1 MSPDGRPRSVT
12 RADVA
17 RYAGVSTAVVSYVL
31 NDGPKAVAPLTRERV
46 LDAVR
51 VLGYRPNAAA
61 RALSMG
67 SADMFGLLVHD
78 NRNPFFAELCHM
90 LDQAAADA
98 GRSLLIVN
106 SDRTQVSTSE
116 QIRDLASR
124 QIAGLVIAD
133 VLTAGEQ
140 TLVEMLGIPAVV
152 IGQFGET
159 DGLHSV
165 GVDFARGAREATDH
179 LIGHGYEQ
187 IAFVGSA
194 ARFDERERGWRDA
207 LGVAR
212 LPLGPLVHTPFTY
225 QGGYDAAMQLIE
237 NASPPRAVLAAS
249 DQVAIGMLTAL
260 GERGVRVPDDIAI
273 VSFDGTVSAD
283 FVWPRLTTA
292 VQPLE
297 QMARTAVQLLLDP
310 DAAREHRSYTS
321 WLRIRESCGCTASAG
336 SAGSEPAAEPTA
348 VEAVTASD
356 SAAASDANAASDTDS
371 EPDAA

>member
-67 SADMFGLLVHD
+67 AADMFGLLVHD
-78 NRNPFFAELCHM
+78 NRNPFFAELCHA
-90 LDQAAADA
+90 LDQATADA

-133 VLTAGEQ
+133 VLTASEQ

-165 GVDFARGAREATDH
+165 GVDFARGAREATEH
-179 LIGHGYEQ
+179 LIGHGYRD

-194 ARFDERERGWRDA
+194 ARYDERERGWQEA
-207 LGVAR
+207 LTGAR

-225 QGGYDAAMQLIE
+225 QGGYDAAVQLTE
-237 NASPPRAVLAAS
+237 AGALPRAVLAAS
-249 DQVAIGMLTAL
+249 DQIAIGMMAAF
-260 GERGVRVPDDIAI
+260 GQRGVRLPEDVAI
-273 VSFDGTVSAD
+273 VSFDGTVTAD

-297 QMARTAVQLLLDP
+297 QMAQTAVQLLLDP
-310 DAAREHRSYTS
+310 DADRHHRAYTS
-321 WLRIRESCGCTASAG
+321 RLRIRESCGCTAADAG
-336 SAGSEPAAEPTA
+336 GPVTPLEVATAG
-348 VEAVTASD
+348 
-356 SAAASDANAASDTDS
+356 
-371 EPDAA
+371 

>member
-1 MSPDGRPRSVT
+1 MPAERRSRSVT

-31 NDGPKAVAPLTRERV
+31 NDGPKAVAPLTKERV

-67 SADMFGLLVHD
+67 AADMFGLLVHD
-78 NRNPFFAELCHM
+78 NRSPFFAELCHA
-90 LDQAAADA
+90 LDQATADA

-106 SDRTQVSTSE
+106 SDRTQTSTSE
-116 QIRDLASR
+116 QIRDLLSR
-124 QIAGLVIAD
+124 QIGGLIIAD

-140 TLVEMLGIPAVV
+140 SLVESLGIPAVV

-165 GVDFARGAREATDH
+165 GVDFSVGAREATEH
-179 LIGHGYEQ
+179 LIGHGYRE
-187 IAFVGSA
+187 IAFAGSA
-194 ARFDERERGWRDA
+194 ARYDARERGWREA
-207 LGVAR
+207 LTSAH

-225 QGGYDAAMQLIE
+225 QGGYDAAVELLDG
-237 NASPPRAVLAAS
+237 AVRPRAVLAAS
-249 DQVAIGMLTAL
+249 DQIAIGMLTAF
-260 GERGVRVPDDIAI
+260 GERGIRVPDDIAI
-273 VSFDGTVSAD
+273 VSFDGTVVAD

-297 QMARTAVQLLLDP
+297 QMADAAVRLLLEP
-310 DAAREHRSYTS
+310 DAVRDHRAFRTR
-321 WLRIRESCGCTASAG
+321 LRIRESCGCPASA
-336 SAGSEPAAEPTA
+336 
-348 VEAVTASD
+348 
-356 SAAASDANAASDTDS
+356 
-371 EPDAA
+371 

>member
-1 MSPDGRPRSVT
+1 MPADRRPRSVT

-31 NDGPKAVAPLTRERV
+31 NNGPKAVAPVTRERV

-61 RALSMG
+61 RALSKG

-78 NRNPFFAELCHM
+78 NRNPFFAELCHA
-90 LDQAAADA
+90 LDQAADEA

-106 SDRTQVSTSE
+106 SDRTQTATSE

-124 QIAGLVIAD
+124 QIGGLIIAD

-140 TLVEMLGIPAVV
+140 SLVESLGIPTVI

-165 GVDFARGAREATDH
+165 GVDFAHGARDAVEH
-179 LIGHGYEQ
+179 LIQHRYRD

-194 ARFDERERGWRDA
+194 ARYDERERGWREA
-207 LGVAR
+207 LSAAQ
-212 LPLGPLVHTPFTY
+212 LPLGALVHAPFDY
-225 QGGYDAAMQLIE
+225 QGGYDAALQLIRRPI
-237 NASPPRAVLAAS
+237 PPRAVLAAS
-249 DQVAIGMLTAL
+249 DQIAIGMLAAF
-260 GERGVRVPDDIAI
+260 GAHGVRVPDDIAI
-273 VSFDGTVSAD
+273 ASFDGTVVAD

-292 VQPLE
+292 MQPME
-297 QMARTAVQLLLDP
+297 RMAQTAVRLLMDP
-310 DAAREHRSYTS
+310 DPVREHRAYPTR
-321 WLRIRESCGCTASAG
+321 LRIRESCGCTPG
-336 SAGSEPAAEPTA
+336 L
-348 VEAVTASD
+348 
-356 SAAASDANAASDTDS
+356 DA
-371 EPDAA
+371 

>member
-1 MSPDGRPRSVT
+1 MQADRRPRSVT

-90 LDQAAADA
+90 LDQASADK

-106 SDRTQVSTSE
+106 SDREQVATSE
-116 QIRDLASR
+116 QIRDIVSR
-124 QIAGLVIAD
+124 QISGLIIAD
-133 VLTAGEQ
+133 VLTAREQ
-140 TLVEMLGIPAVV
+140 TLVEALGIPTVV

-159 DGLHSV
+159 DGMHSV
-165 GVDFARGAREATDH
+165 GVDFALGAHEATDH
-179 LIGHGYEQ
+179 LIGHGYRE

-194 ARFDERERGWRDA
+194 ARYDERERGWREA
-207 LGVAR
+207 LSAAG
-212 LPLGPLVHTPFTY
+212 LPLGPLVHVPFTY
-225 QGGYDAAMQLIE
+225 QGGYDAAVHLTE
-237 NASPPRAVLAAS
+237 LPHLPRAVLAAS
-249 DQVAIGMLTAL
+249 DQIAIGMLAAF
-260 GERGVRVPDDIAI
+260 GERGIRVPEDIAI

-292 VQPLE
+292 VQPLAE
-297 QMARTAVQLLLDP
+297 MADTAVRILLGGRDQP
-310 DAAREHRSYTS
+310 GHCAFTTR
-321 WLRIRESCGCTASAG
+321 LRIRESCGCR
-336 SAGSEPAAEPTA
+336 A
-348 VEAVTASD
+348 VHD
-356 SAAASDANAASDTDS
+356 SADADSRPGAEAAPAS
-371 EPDAA
+371 

>member
-1 MSPDGRPRSVT
+1 MHADRRPRSVT

-78 NRNPFFAELCHM
+78 NRSPFFAELCHA
-90 LDQAAADA
+90 LDQASADN

-106 SDRTQVSTSE
+106 SDREQVATSE
-116 QIRDLASR
+116 QIRDLVSR
-124 QIAGLVIAD
+124 QIGGLIIAD
-133 VLTAGEQ
+133 VLTAREQ
-140 TLVEMLGIPAVV
+140 SLVEALGIPTVV

-165 GVDFARGAREATDH
+165 GVDFAVGARGATEH
-179 LIGHGYEQ
+179 LISHGYRD
-187 IAFVGSA
+187 IGFAGSA
-194 ARFDERERGWRDA
+194 ARYDERERGWRDA
-207 LGVAR
+207 LSVAG
-212 LPLGPLVHTPFTY
+212 LPLGPLVHVPFTH
-225 QGGYDAAMQLIE
+225 QGGYDAAMQLMR
-237 NASPPRAVLAAS
+237 APRRPRAVLAAS
-249 DQVAIGMLTAL
+249 DQIAIGMLAAFGQHGL
-260 GERGVRVPDDIAI
+260 RVPDDIAI
-273 VSFDGTVSAD
+273 ASFDGTVAAE

-297 QMARTAVQLLLDP
+297 QMAHATVRILLASGD
-310 DAAREHRSYTS
+310 DRRHHEFATE
-321 WLRIRESCGCTASAG
+321 LRVRESCGCTVA
-336 SAGSEPAAEPTA
+336 
-348 VEAVTASD
+348 
-356 SAAASDANAASDTDS
+356 
-371 EPDAA
+371 

>member
-1 MSPDGRPRSVT
+1 MPAERRSRSVT

-31 NDGPKAVAPLTRERV
+31 NDGPKAVAPLTKERV

-67 SADMFGLLVHD
+67 AADMFGLLVHD
-78 NRNPFFAELCHM
+78 NRSPFFAELCHA
-90 LDQAAADA
+90 LDQATADA

-106 SDRTQVSTSE
+106 SDRTQTSTSE
-116 QIRDLASR
+116 QIRDLLSR
-124 QIAGLVIAD
+124 QIGGLIIAD

-140 TLVEMLGIPAVV
+140 SLVESLGIPAVV

-165 GVDFARGAREATDH
+165 GVDFSVGAREATEH
-179 LIGHGYEQ
+179 LIGHGYRE
-187 IAFVGSA
+187 IAFAGSA
-194 ARFDERERGWRDA
+194 ARYDARERGWREA
-207 LGVAR
+207 LTSAH

-225 QGGYDAAMQLIE
+225 QGGYDAAVELLDG
-237 NASPPRAVLAAS
+237 AVRPRAVLAAS
-249 DQVAIGMLTAL
+249 DQIAIGMLAAF

-273 VSFDGTVSAD
+273 VSFDGTVVAD

-297 QMARTAVQLLLDP
+297 QMADAAVRLLLEP
-310 DAAREHRSYTS
+310 DAVRDHRAFRTR
-321 WLRIRESCGCTASAG
+321 LRIRESCGCPASA
-336 SAGSEPAAEPTA
+336 
-348 VEAVTASD
+348 
-356 SAAASDANAASDTDS
+356 
-371 EPDAA
+371 

>member
-1 MSPDGRPRSVT
+1 MPAERRSRSVT

-31 NDGPKAVAPLTRERV
+31 NDGPKAVAPLTKERV

-67 SADMFGLLVHD
+67 AADMFGLLVHD
-78 NRNPFFAELCHM
+78 NRSPFFAELCHA
-90 LDQAAADA
+90 LDQATADA

-106 SDRTQVSTSE
+106 SDRTQTSTSE
-116 QIRDLASR
+116 QIRDLLSR
-124 QIAGLVIAD
+124 QIGGLIIAD

-140 TLVEMLGIPAVV
+140 SLVESLGIPAVV

-165 GVDFARGAREATDH
+165 GVDFSVGAREATEH
-179 LIGHGYEQ
+179 LIGHGYRE
-187 IAFVGSA
+187 IAFAGSA
-194 ARFDERERGWRDA
+194 ARYDARERGWREA
-207 LGVAR
+207 LTSAH

-225 QGGYDAAMQLIE
+225 QGGYDAAVELLDG
-237 NASPPRAVLAAS
+237 ASRPRAVLAAS
-249 DQVAIGMLTAL
+249 DQIAIGMLAAF
-260 GERGVRVPDDIAI
+260 GERGIRVPDDIAI
-273 VSFDGTVSAD
+273 VSFDGTVVAD

-297 QMARTAVQLLLDP
+297 QMADAAVRLLLEP
-310 DAAREHRSYTS
+310 DAVRDHRAFRTR
-321 WLRIRESCGCTASAG
+321 LRIRESCGCPASA
-336 SAGSEPAAEPTA
+336 
-348 VEAVTASD
+348 
-356 SAAASDANAASDTDS
+356 
-371 EPDAA
+371 